1 MVDGFDEHVELEID
15 ETAFGEGGEG
25 GDGVG
30 VRGDPAGEVGGGSF
44 CDGEGDAVDG
54 DGAAGDEESGGVF
67 RDGDDEAVVLADGF
81 VGEDGSGLVDVALD
95 EVAAESGS
103 DGEGAFEI
111 DGGARLEGA
120 EVGDVEG
127 LAEEVERD
135 GVGGGVDDGEAATVD
150 GNAFAEGEI
159 GGEGDA
165 GECEPR
171 AAEGG
176 GEGGDLGGGFDDA
189 GEHRGDGA
197 REEAG
202 LNRNWRG
209 SGARGWAGRISSW
222 G

>member
-1 MVDGFDEHVELEID
+1 M
-15 ETAFGEGGEG
+15 
-25 GDGVG
+25 
-30 VRGDPAGEVGGGSF
+30 
-44 CDGEGDAVDG
+44 
-54 DGAAGDEESGGVF
+54 
-67 RDGDDEAVVLADGF
+67 VLADGF

-95 EVAAESGS
+95 EVAAEAGS
-103 DGEGAFEI
+103 DGEGAFEV
-111 DGGARLEGA
+111 DGGARVEGA

-135 GVGGGVDDGEAATVD
+135 GVGGGVDDGEAAAVD
-150 GNAFAEGEI
+150 GDAFAEGEV

-165 GECEPR
+165 GEREPC

-202 LNRNWRG
+202 LNRNWWG
-209 SGARGWAGRISSW
+209 SGGRGWAGRISSS